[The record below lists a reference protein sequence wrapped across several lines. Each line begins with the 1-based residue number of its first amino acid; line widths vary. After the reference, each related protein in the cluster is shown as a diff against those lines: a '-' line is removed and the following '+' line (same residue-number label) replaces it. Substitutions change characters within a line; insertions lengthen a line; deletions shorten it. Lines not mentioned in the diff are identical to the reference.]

1 MKERPRN
8 RKCIY
13 ALLCRYETNL
23 EEMYCSMPTFLSHG
37 MRLQLKKMI
46 IEDGNKKNLTLSY
59 RDLDYSLKKSED
71 WEERF
76 LFGNK
81 KTKKEVDDMVYI
93 LFGE

>member
-1 MKERPRN
+1 
-8 RKCIY
+8 
-13 ALLCRYETNL
+13 
-23 EEMYCSMPTFLSHG
+23 MPTFLSHG

>member
-1 MKERPRN
+1 
-8 RKCIY
+8 
-13 ALLCRYETNL
+13 
-23 EEMYCSMPTFLSHG
+23 MPTFLSHG

-46 IEDGNKKNLTLSY
+46 IEDGNKKNLTFSY